1 MYNTGFDCV
10 GWSPRRWSD
19 GFRLLTS
26 QQPSFSRWS
35 AARRQRCG
43 CDAAAPTGRRSDP
56 APPPSRWRHHRCC
69 LHTWAF
75 TTNKPRMGSAH
86 TMYICVDSIFI
97 GSPLAQVE
105 SRAHMSCKKVMR
117 HACNTREAVL
127 STLNQQP
134 FCLLKLV
141 RNKSHPNLVTHDLE
155 VYHNTALTKTQ
166 TAR

>member
-97 GSPLAQVE
+97 GSSLAQVE
-105 SRAHMSCKKVMR
+105 SLTSQH
-117 HACNTREAVL
+117 EL
-127 STLNQQP
+127 Q
-134 FCLLKLV
+134 
-141 RNKSHPNLVTHDLE
+141 KSHAPRMQYTWGCLVHTKS
-155 VYHNTALTKTQ
+155 TAFLLVE
-166 TAR
+166 AREKQISP